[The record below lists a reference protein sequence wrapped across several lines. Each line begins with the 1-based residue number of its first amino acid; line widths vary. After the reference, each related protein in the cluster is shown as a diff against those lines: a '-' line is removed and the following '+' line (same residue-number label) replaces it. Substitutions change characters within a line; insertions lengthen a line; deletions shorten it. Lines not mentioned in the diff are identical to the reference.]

1 MKIRPTWQFWA
12 LLGLGYLSNGWRGVS
27 GILVLILALTA
38 LGFLIFVFTSDFRN
52 FLIKEKGFSADGRF
66 VRFFCKLKLHT
77 WGEVI
82 EDVPQTEIGKLRQR
96 SYRLKFGTRKSLC
109 CGKDQVVSAL
119 LDSKYW
125 GRLEEKYYDLR
136 EDCR

>member
-12 LLGLGYLSNGWRGVS
+12 LLGLGYLGNGWRGALGMFMFMVA
-27 GILVLILALTA
+27 VLALG
-38 LGFLIFVFTSDFRN
+38 LLIHAFTSDFRN
-52 FLIKEKGFSADGRF
+52 FLIKEKGFAPDGRYI
-66 VRFFCKLKLHT
+66 RFFCKLKLHT
-77 WGEVI
+77 WGEVT
-82 EDVPQTEIGKLRQR
+82 EDVPQTEIGKWRR
-96 SYRLKFGTRKSLC
+96 ESYRLKFGTRKSLC